1 LTFAAIYVPC
11 LFVDATSPFNTAPG
25 EREGMIAEQAD
36 RCQQALEA
44 LSEIGMDLAQT
55 LRRDVVAGPAA
66 AREPETTADAEPTE
80 TAAARAARSR
90 ALRWG
95 DPALAFSRLSR
106 SIRLTFALEA
116 RVVRGENIGA
126 APGRAGPAAA
136 APDDDDDEYDWRPTP
151 QEAEIVRLGAYK
163 KLVRRV
169 VGDAIEAEPVEGAE
183 RERLIEALDER
194 LAETE
199 DDEFLISLPLGE
211 FINRFRQAI
220 GLVALDEPWNETER
234 SKFRAELAEHRAK
247 CEAGLFRVGPPRE
260 PWRPGMWR
268 PGMPIFGPTRS
279 SACAGT
285 SIGCPP
291 GPGP

>member
-1 LTFAAIYVPC
+1 MESS
-11 LFVDATSPFNTAPG
+11 SPFNTAPG
-25 EREGMIAEQAD
+25 EREGIVAEQAD

-44 LSEIGMDLAQT
+44 LSEIGMDLART
-55 LRRDVVAGPAA
+55 LRRDVVAGPTVATA
-66 AREPETTADAEPTE
+66 PETADPEATE
-80 TAAARAARSR
+80 TTAARAARSR

-106 SIRLTFALEA
+106 AIRLTFALEA

-126 APGRAGPAAA
+126 GPVRAAGAAA
-136 APDDDDDEYDWRPTP
+136 TPDDDQYDWRPTP

-163 KLVRRV
+163 KVARRV
-169 VGDAIEAEPVEGAE
+169 VGDAIAAEPRDGAE
-183 RERLIEALDER
+183 RERLTEALHER

-199 DDEFLISLPLGE
+199 DDEVLITLPLGE
-211 FINRFRQAI
+211 FINRIRRDL

-234 SKFRAELAEHRAK
+234 SKFRTELAEHRA
-247 CEAGLFRVGPPRE
+247 ERESGLFRVGPPRA

-268 PGMPIFGPTRS
+268 PGQPIFGPTRS
-279 SACAGT
+279 SACADT
-285 SIGCPP
+285 STGCPP